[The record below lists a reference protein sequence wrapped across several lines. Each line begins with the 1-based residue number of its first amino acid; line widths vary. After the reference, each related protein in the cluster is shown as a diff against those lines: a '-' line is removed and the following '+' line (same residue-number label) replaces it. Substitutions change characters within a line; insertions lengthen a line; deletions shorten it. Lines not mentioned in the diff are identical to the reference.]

1 MMDLQAAIGLVELA
15 RYESNL
21 DRRKEIFSYYDE
33 AFKNEAWAICPTYLT
48 HEKETSYHLYMLRI
62 ANATEAQRD
71 EIIHGIFDR
80 EVSVN
85 VHFQPLPLLT
95 AYKTR
100 GYKMADYPVAMDM
113 YSNEITLPV
122 YFNLTDENLAQ
133 VVAAVKAAV
142 KAVMG

>member
-1 MMDLQAAIGLVELA
+1 
-15 RYESNL
+15 
-21 DRRKEIFSYYDE
+21 
-33 AFKNEAWAICPTYLT
+33 
-48 HEKETSYHLYMLRI
+48 MLRI
-62 ANATEAQRD
+62 ATATEAQRD